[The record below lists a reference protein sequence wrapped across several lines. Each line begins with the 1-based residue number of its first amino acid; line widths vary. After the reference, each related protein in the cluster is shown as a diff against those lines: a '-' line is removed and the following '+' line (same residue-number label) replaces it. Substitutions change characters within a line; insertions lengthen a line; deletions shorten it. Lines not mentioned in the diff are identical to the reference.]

1 MSFRK
6 EIKFKLTFSDFIS
19 LKSQLLD
26 NGMESLY
33 PSRKVNSCYFDNH
46 DYLFL
51 NQSFDGIV
59 PRKKVRLRWYD
70 DNYVIKKETKITSIE
85 GRFKTVELYE
95 KNKLTNFSK
104 LNLLDKMYGNLTPS
118 LLITYSREYYKYN
131 GLRITFDE
139 NIIYKNLRS
148 ILSKECMDPER
159 VMEIKTSI
167 DTPNDLINKHVSFPS
182 TDFSKYVRGCTFL
195 LN

>member
-70 DNYVIKKETKITSIE
+70 DNYVIKKAEGSIIIE
-85 GRFKTVELYE
+85 E
-95 KNKLTNFSK
+95 NKSTDT
-104 LNLLDKMYGNLTPS
+104 LNSNNGFHIPLPADYRYSLNANLDTLLLDMATTLHFNLDLDS
-118 LLITYSREYYKYN
+118 IALDKLELIYYNY
-131 GLRITFDE
+131 L
-139 NIIYKNLRS
+139 Y
-148 ILSKECMDPER
+148 
-159 VMEIKTSI
+159 
-167 DTPNDLINKHVSFPS
+167 
-182 TDFSKYVRGCTFL
+182 
-195 LN
+195 